1 MQIEIQNRSRNLTVY
16 ASKVVDSVAY
26 NAMLSYPE
34 GQQEK
39 CVAVCRR
46 LEHAHALFDILAS
59 CSHSNIIE
67 PIGIWE
73 EKGTK
78 LAYIVFPCFDG
89 PLSLIP
95 TEEIFDVE
103 DATNDKSYTFGFTD
117 QGCKIFV

>member
-1 MQIEIQNRSRNLTVY
+1 MTVY